1 MDEQE
6 SSKGGSRAYQHR
18 SRKKKEG
25 LQGGMLLRRQK
36 EKKRKVQTRKGKMR
50 MQTQKSMISHVESR
64 ALSRINDL

>member
-6 SSKGGSRAYQHR
+6 SSKGGSQAYQHR
-18 SRKKKEG
+18 SRKKKG

-50 MQTQKSMISHVESR
+50 MQTQKSMIPHVESR
-64 ALSRINDL
+64 ALSRINNL